1 VQILYDCGS
10 IQMTWTP
17 ILSRQSDLG
26 AQAWDAVQTIAQA
39 VADKNYEVPAEQRR
53 RSRTYEEALLYGY
66 LAAALDDLEW
76 ANRATECLNQA
87 IDEAAQSANYLGLF
101 GGLTGLGWTVEHISH
116 LLQGISVPADNDS
129 ELASDHNEVEEVEEE
144 DLNGDIDSAVFK
156 RLPNTS
162 SSSPYD
168 LISGLVGFG
177 TYFLER
183 LPRESAIQG
192 IRAVFDQLE
201 NLAKSVDDGT
211 AWHSGPELLPDWQRE
226 QAPSGYYNLGVA
238 HGIPGIIHFLSEAW
252 ATGIVERERSYKL
265 LDRAVSWLIA
275 QQRPSGSLSRFSSWI
290 VPGEDSTDSRM
301 AWCYG
306 DLGILSVLLQ
316 VADRTGRPDWRAFAE
331 ELLNHCLV
339 WPVDRAGI
347 ADAPLCHG
355 AAGVAHIF
363 NRIYQTGGDLRCR
376 DAALLWYQRTMDFRQ
391 AGSGV
396 GGFSSLTRPAPTGLP
411 VWEASPAFLDGAAGV
426 ALAFLSAVTPVEPG
440 WDRMLLISGK
450 YQSNNLIPPGC
461 RIRL

>member
-1 VQILYDCGS
+1 
-10 IQMTWTP
+10 MTWTP

-66 LAAALDDLEW
+66 LALALDDLGW

-87 IDEAAQSANYLGLF
+87 IDEAAQSAGYLGLF

-116 LLQGISVPADNDS
+116 LLQGISVPADDDS
-129 ELASDHNEVEEVEEE
+129 ELGSGQNEGEEEE
-144 DLNGDIDSAVFK
+144 DLNGDIDSAIFK

-265 LDRAVSWLIA
+265 LDSAVSWLIA
-275 QQRPSGSLSRFSSWI
+275 QQRPPGSLSQFSSWI
-290 VPGEDSTDSRM
+290 VPGEESADSRM

-316 VADRTGRPDWRAFAE
+316 VADRTGRRDWRAFAE
-331 ELLNHCLV
+331 ELLNHCLA
-339 WPVDRAGI
+339 WHVDRAGI

-363 NRIYQTGGDLRCR
+363 NRIYQTEGDRRCL
-376 DAALLWYQRTMDFRQ
+376 DAALLWYQRTMNFRQ

-396 GGFSSLTRPAPTGLP
+396 GGFSSLTKPAPSGLP
-411 VWEASPAFLDGAAGV
+411 VWEASPAFLDGATGV
-426 ALAFLSAVTPVEPG
+426 ALALLSAVTPIEPG
-440 WDRMLLISGK
+440 WDRMLLVSGK
-450 YQSNNLIPPGC
+450 YHSTNTSSLGHSL
-461 RIRL
+461 RIE